1 MSPLTLEKRYKIKPY
16 LVLSISY
23 HNIQVMIITSFTM
36 SLSEAIILKRYLQG
50 QVNLKKDR

>member
-1 MSPLTLEKRYKIKPY
+1 MSLLTLEKRYKIKPY